1 MGNDKIRPGRI
12 ALAIMGI
19 LALIAL
25 ACIVG
30 GVAFMYFLCP
40 GSFPGT
46 SGPDTGYSQPNN
58 THTGARY
65 VVLDLYVMTLGTN
78 EINILRS
85 DSDNITIQPIHGPYV
100 MTKVNFDGDND
111 SLYVGAMS
119 SYSSDMYYRGARI
132 NVYLPAG
139 SSYDIKINAR
149 ASDIHVANLSGTNLV
164 VKGQASGNIVLDGG
178 SYDHVYIQNG
188 NGNVEAIYTA
198 NASHVATASGRID
211 ITTGQTTGKMNVST
225 SNGRINLNLLRGERL
240 SIDANVPD
248 GKVSYDIPLTLQV
261 NKNSRIVG
269 SNAQAGP
276 EDLTIAL
283 YAGKGDISIKG
294 NAAFTP

>member
-1 MGNDKIRPGRI
+1 M
-12 ALAIMGI
+12 
-19 LALIAL
+19 AL
-25 ACIVG
+25 ACIVI

-65 VVLDLYVMTLGTN
+65 VVLDLNVMTLGTN

-100 MTKVNFDGDND
+100 MTRVNFDGDND

-119 SYSSDMYYRGARI
+119 SYASDMYYRGAKI

-149 ASDIHVANLSGTNLV
+149 ASDIHIANLSGTNLV

-178 SYDHVYIQNG
+178 SYDYVYIQNG
-188 NGNVEAIYTA
+188 NGNVDAIYTA
-198 NASHVATASGRID
+198 NASHVATASGRIN
-211 ITTGQTTGKMNVST
+211 IMTGQTTGKMNVST
-225 SNGRINLNLLRGERL
+225 SNGRINLNLPTGERL
-240 SIDANVPD
+240 SIDANAPD

-261 NKNSRIVG
+261 NENGRVVG
-269 SNAQAGP
+269 STAQAGP
-276 EDLTIAL
+276 ENLAIAL

-294 NAAFTP
+294 NATVTP